1 MALGTRLPEMDRTR
15 LRHPVRGVLASP
27 EAEVEFWQ
35 WERPAGWSEGA
46 ATAGVARLSGRAATA
61 AGPRPWSLVLKILRP
76 PGGLAAENAPD
87 SAEWRRE
94 VWAYQSGLV
103 RGLGPGL
110 RAPRCLA
117 VDFPRED
124 EAWVW
129 LEDVADALPGPWP
142 LSRYGT
148 VARALGRFNAACPEA
163 RARAYGESWLGRGW
177 LSAWVERRAP
187 HVALIAAPEAWAA
200 REIRAWFPP
209 STRGRLLALWE
220 RRGAWLRRLEG
231 LPQCLAHRD
240 AHPAN
245 LLTPFP
251 DAEEGVL
258 LDWSSA
264 GLAPWGV
271 EGQAMAG
278 GALATLRA
286 DAAEAE
292 GLGEAVFAGYA
303 AGVADGGGPADP
315 AALRFAFAAG
325 ASLQWTFGTMGLLLR
340 AGLDEDHRKALEALH
355 GRTFEALARHR
366 AGMLDWLLGLGDEAA
381 DLERFL
387 LAP

>member
-1 MALGTRLPEMDRTR
+1 MAIGTRPPGLDRAR
-15 LRHPVRGVLASP
+15 LRHPVRGILASP

-61 AGPRPWSLVLKILRP
+61 AGSRPWSLVLKILRA
-76 PGGLAAENAPD
+76 PGGVPDEGAPE

-94 VWAYQSGLV
+94 VWAYESGLV

-117 VDFPRED
+117 VDFPREG

-129 LEDVADALPGPWP
+129 LEDVEDALPGPWP
-142 LSRYGT
+142 LARYRT
-148 VARALGRFNAACPEA
+148 VARALGRFNAACPES
-163 RARAYGESWLGRGW
+163 RALEFGEAWLGRGW
-177 LSAWVERRAP
+177 LGAWVERRSP

-200 REIRAWFPP
+200 RELQACFPP
-209 STRGRLLALWE
+209 GTRARILALWA
-220 RRGAWLRRLEG
+220 RRGEWLRRLEG
-231 LPQCLAHRD
+231 LPHGLAHRD

-245 LLTPFP
+245 LLTPRA
-251 DAEEGVL
+251 DAAEAVL
-258 LDWSSA
+258 VDWSSA
-264 GLAPWGV
+264 GLAPWGA

-286 DAAEAE
+286 ESTEAEA
-292 GLGEAVFAGYA
+292 LGEAVFEGYA
-303 AGVADGGGPADP
+303 AGLADGGGPTDRT
-315 AALRFAFAAG
+315 ALRFAFAAG

-340 AGLDEDHRKALEALH
+340 AGLGENPRLALEALH
-355 GRTFEALARHR
+355 GRSFEALAHHR
-366 AGMLDWLLGLGDEAA
+366 AGMLRWLLGLGDEAA

-387 LAP
+387 PAP